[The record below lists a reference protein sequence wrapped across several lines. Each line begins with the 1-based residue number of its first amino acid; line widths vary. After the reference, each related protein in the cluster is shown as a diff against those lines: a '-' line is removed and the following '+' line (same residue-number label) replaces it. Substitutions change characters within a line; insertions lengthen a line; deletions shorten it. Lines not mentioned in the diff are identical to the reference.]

1 MNNYFSLLIDYTT
14 EIWHLLQDMSPY
26 LLLGFLF
33 AGILKVVFP
42 QQIIN
47 RYMGSQNK
55 FSPVNAALIG
65 VPLPLCSCGVI
76 PTGISFF
83 KNGAGKGSS
92 VSFLISTPQTGI
104 DSVLVTYSLLGLP
117 FALIR
122 VVVAF
127 VTGIMGGYLTDL
139 VNKDGQQP
147 MESTRMQTQTMQMTP
162 SQKIRTIFRYG
173 FYEFLM
179 DIAKWLIIGIAIAGL
194 LAIVIPDD
202 FFSAY
207 IGNEWL
213 SMLVILAAS
222 VPLYICATASVPI
235 AAVLMLKGLSPG
247 AALVFLM
254 AGPATNAATIAV
266 VRNVLGNKTFW
277 TYLLSIIGGAFL
289 FGTIIN
295 RLLPAEWFSLGE
307 HTLHHAHEHHL
318 LPMWFK
324 TASALL
330 MVALIVYGYAR
341 KTFSRRK
348 VKPTTHKSNTAKS
361 VLMNQPRIASSA
373 FKPQFAKA
381 TIVQTNTLRV
391 EGMTCSHCKASV
403 ESHVGKIK
411 GVKMVEAS
419 PSDKSV
425 RIEGLNYDIQQ
436 IKETITGLGYQVKE

>member
-1 MNNYFSLLIDYTT
+1 MNIFFSFLIDYTT

-33 AGILKVVFP
+33 AGILKVIFP

-47 RYMGSQNK
+47 RYMGSHNK

-76 PTGISFF
+76 PTGISFY

-104 DSVLVTYSLLGLP
+104 DSMLVTYSLLGLP

-127 VTGIMGGYLTDL
+127 VTGIVGGYLTDL
-139 VNKDGQQP
+139 VNKNGQH
-147 MESTRMQTQTMQMTP
+147 ESAHQSVQTQSLKLTL

-173 FYEFLM
+173 FHEFLM

-295 RLLPAEWFSLGE
+295 RLLPPEWFSLGE

-324 TASALL
+324 SVSALT
-330 MVALIVYGYAR
+330 MIALIVYGFSR
-341 KTFSRRK
+341 KTFFRRK
-348 VKPTTHKSNTAKS
+348 VKPTTHNSNTTKS
-361 VLMNQPRIASSA
+361 VLMNQPRIASLA
-373 FKPQFAKA
+373 FKPQFTKA
-381 TIVQTNTLRV
+381 TIVHTNTLRV

-411 GVKMVEAS
+411 GVQMVEAS
-419 PSDKSV
+419 PGDKSV
-425 RIEGLNYDIQQ
+425 RIEGINYDIQQ
-436 IKETITGLGYQVKE
+436 IKETITGLGYQVNE